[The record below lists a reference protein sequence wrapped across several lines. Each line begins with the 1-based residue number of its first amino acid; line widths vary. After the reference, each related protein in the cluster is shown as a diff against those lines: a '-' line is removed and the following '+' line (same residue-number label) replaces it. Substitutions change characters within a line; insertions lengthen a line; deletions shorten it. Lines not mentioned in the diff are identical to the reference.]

1 MRQLWAVVPEAAP
14 AQVSAARL
22 IGGMF
27 KRKFLRQARMGKA
40 AVAKVIGRWREYLR
54 ARFARKQPRGPNRR
68 SPLAGDAF
76 EAGCRPLDMLWAVIS
91 GAGICKSRGIARERA
106 PTDGTAR

>member
-1 MRQLWAVVPEAAP
+1 
-14 AQVSAARL
+14 
-22 IGGMF
+22 MF

-76 EAGCRPLDMLWAVIS
+76 EAGIRPFDKLRAVNS
-91 GAGICKSRGIARERA
+91 GFGICKSRGIARERA